1 MAALI
6 KSAVIR
12 MTLNRILMVARISN
26 LLRSVGLDLLYQIAI
41 IAVMESDLKQAK
53 DLPLAEPLQ
62 ILLR

>member
-1 MAALI
+1 
-6 KSAVIR
+6 